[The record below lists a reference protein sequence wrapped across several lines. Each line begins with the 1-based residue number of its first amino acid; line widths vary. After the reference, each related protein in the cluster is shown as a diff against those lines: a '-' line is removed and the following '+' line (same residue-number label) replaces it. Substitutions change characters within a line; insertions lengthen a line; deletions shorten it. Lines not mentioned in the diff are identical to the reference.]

1 MANQGPSYGIVASI
15 KQKRAETYD
24 VALEGALQRWIE
36 AVLQTKFPSNFQASL
51 KDGVILCQ
59 LANVLRPNS
68 VRKFDTGSNLKPFK
82 MMENINAFLKAC
94 VALGLHQNDC
104 FVTVDLY
111 EGKNMNTVLD
121 TLQLLAK
128 HATKSI
134 TGYKGPNLDDYYKS
148 PAQNVYQEEIEKAQN
163 YASGVSNSQSYSKP
177 QSSSYSSTS
186 VASGAPNNDDNETI
200 EVSVE
205 FD

>member
-24 VALEGALQRWIE
+24 VALESAIQKWIE
-36 AVLQTKFPSNFQASL
+36 AVLQIKFPSNFQASL
-51 KDGVILCQ
+51 KDGVILCK
-59 LANVLRPNS
+59 LANALRPNS
-68 VRKFDTGSNLKPFK
+68 VRKFDTGTNLKPFR

-128 HATKSI
+128 HAKSM
-134 TGYKGPNLDDYYKS
+134 TGYKGPNLDDLYRS
-148 PAQNVYQEEIEKAQN
+148 PSQSVYQEEIEKAQVT
-163 YASGVSNSQSYSKP
+163 ATGPSQSYSKP
-177 QSSSYSSTS
+177 PSSSYSSAS
-186 VASGAPNNDDNETI
+186 VTPEAPSNDDNETI